1 MGGIL
6 FLMKI
11 NSASPSNA
19 GNWFE
24 LYAITG
30 AVLGGTSLRGG
41 EGTILGIIL
50 GTAILP
56 LLKTLVIFAGIP
68 SDMEFSAI
76 GMALL
81 LGTLADEL
89 LRRRSENNRKT

>member
-1 MGGIL
+1 
-6 FLMKI
+6 MKI

-41 EGTILGIIL
+41 EGTVIGIMLGA
-50 GTAILP
+50 AILP

-76 GMALL
+76 GLALL

-89 LRRRSENNRKT
+89 LRRLSEASRKGA